1 MDIRLSVMLP
11 EIVIISFHLWVG
23 FNKVRK
29 NAMRKKNPKQTKQ
42 ILKSYRTQAEVLAT
56 VIYKLYRTIST
67 VPDMRSQWG
76 FQQFYPERVIQLS
89 RPDGRS
95 YWTFTKTRLELSRIA
110 TWFPTLRCKT
120 EVSRAMEPF

>member
-1 MDIRLSVMLP
+1 
-11 EIVIISFHLWVG
+11 
-23 FNKVRK
+23 
-29 NAMRKKNPKQTKQ
+29 
-42 ILKSYRTQAEVLAT
+42 
-56 VIYKLYRTIST
+56 
-67 VPDMRSQWG
+67 MRSQWG

-120 EVSRAMEPF
+120 EVLRAMEPF